1 MFRFYVPDLE
11 QTSATVVEAHG
22 VLLVLQRSTQLLE
35 PGEKKADK
43 ENAHFPDA
51 LKKMRLTG
59 PGVAL
64 KPQL

>member
-51 LKKMRLTG
+51 L
-59 PGVAL
+59 
-64 KPQL
+64 